1 MLSCAAGSGRSSV
14 TVRPLPSNI
23 AERGST
29 ERNIHPESLSPSLT
43 PVELLS
49 ASLKKIAIRLFSP
62 MIVPTKVK
70 GGVSGAGGC
79 TATVGVGAGA
89 AATVGVRGRRD
100 AEKSGR
106 SRVAE
111 SFEMGMAHKGFPVVE
126 SSSRRASGVGRRFS
140 AHVGPGAFRLDCGKR
155 DRGRLRLGQA
165 CDLARKNCDPGDGER
180 LASHWDS
187 RHCPDTTTRTRI
199 GAPSASPKACGA
211 CIARFSTKRYG
222 MPASRS

>member
-70 GGVSGAGGC
+70 GGLSGAGGC

-126 SSSRRASGVGRRFS
+126 S
-140 AHVGPGAFRLDCGKR
+140 
-155 DRGRLRLGQA
+155 
-165 CDLARKNCDPGDGER
+165 
-180 LASHWDS
+180 
-187 RHCPDTTTRTRI
+187 
-199 GAPSASPKACGA
+199 
-211 CIARFSTKRYG
+211 
-222 MPASRS
+222 

>member
-70 GGVSGAGGC
+70 GGVSGARGSTAAVGGD
-79 TATVGVGAGA
+79 AGA

-126 SSSRRASGVGRRFS
+126 S
-140 AHVGPGAFRLDCGKR
+140 
-155 DRGRLRLGQA
+155 
-165 CDLARKNCDPGDGER
+165 
-180 LASHWDS
+180 
-187 RHCPDTTTRTRI
+187 
-199 GAPSASPKACGA
+199 
-211 CIARFSTKRYG
+211 
-222 MPASRS
+222 